1 MTHTTILATE
11 LTLHPLAELFPPMN
25 DDDYQALKADIAR
38 RGQLNPVTVQDGQ
51 VLDGRH
57 RWRAC
62 CELGILCHVRDLA
75 AGVDPVDYVV
85 AQNLCRR
92 HLTESQRSMV
102 AGKLATLK
110 PGGDRRSEDFKG
122 PIGPLKSIEDAA
134 NLLSVGTTGV
144 KRAKQVIEHGS
155 KAIVDAV
162 ESGEIPV
169 SFAAKFVTEE
179 PDKKTQA
186 ELVKQGKKAMKEHI
200 TEPSPY
206 ADNNDELRESA
217 VKTLQ
222 KLWKKW
228 DDVQRAAVRVWID
241 ENYLNR

>member
-1 MTHTTILATE
+1 MTYTITTVVATE
-11 LTLHPLAELFPPMN
+11 LTLHPLAELFPPMS

-38 RGQLNPVTVQDGQ
+38 RGQINPLTVQGGQ

-62 CELGILCHVRDLA
+62 FEMGILCHVRDLA

-85 AQNLCRR
+85 AQNLHRR

-110 PGGDRRSEDFKG
+110 RGRPSEENAQICTF
-122 PIGPLKSIEDAA
+122 SIDDAA
-134 NLLSVGTTGV
+134 GLLSVSPRSV
-144 KRAKQVIEHGS
+144 NSAKQVIEHGS
-155 KAIVDAV
+155 KAMADAV

-179 PDKKTQA
+179 PDKKTQT
-186 ELVKQGKKAMKEHI
+186 ELVRKGREAMREHI
-200 TEPSPY
+200 AEPSPY
-206 ADNNDELRESA
+206 VDLDEESRDSA
-217 VKTLQ
+217 VKTMR
-222 KLWKKW
+222 KLWQKW
-228 DDVQRAAVRVWID
+228 DAVQRAAVRVWID
-241 ENYLNR
+241 ENYLNG

>member
-1 MTHTTILATE
+1 MIHTITTVVATE
-11 LTLHPLAELFPPMN
+11 LTLHPLAELFPPMS
-25 DDDYQALKADIAR
+25 DDDYRALKADIAR
-38 RGQLNPVTVQDGQ
+38 RGQLNPITVQHDQ

-85 AQNLCRR
+85 SQNLHRR
-92 HLTESQRSMV
+92 QLSTEQRAMV
-102 AGKLATLK
+102 AAKIANLG
-110 PGGDRRSEDFKG
+110 PGRPSKENGSDD
-122 PIGPLKSIEDAA
+122 PISLEDAA
-134 NLLSVGTTGV
+134 QRLQVGRATV
-144 KRAKQVIEHGS
+144 SRAKQVIEHGS
-155 KAIVDAV
+155 PELVAAV
-162 ESGEIPV
+162 ERGEIPV
-169 SFAAKFVTEE
+169 TFAARFAAEE
-179 PDKKTQA
+179 NDHATQT
-186 ELVKQGKKAMKEHI
+186 ELVRKGREAMKEHI

-206 ADNNDELRESA
+206 ADNKDELRESA

-241 ENYLNR
+241 EHYLDR

>member
-1 MTHTTILATE
+1 MTYTITTVVATE
-11 LTLHPLAELFPPMN
+11 LTLHPLAELFPPMS

-38 RGQLNPVTVQDGQ
+38 RGQLNPLTVHDGQ

-57 RWRAC
+57 RWHAC

-85 AQNLCRR
+85 AQNLHRR

-110 PGGDRRSEDFKG
+110 RGRPSEENG
-122 PIGPLKSIEDAA
+122 PIGRFSIDDAA
-134 NLLSVGTTGV
+134 KLLSVGTTGV

-155 KAIVDAV
+155 PAIVDAV
-162 ESGEIPV
+162 ESGELPV

-179 PDKKTQA
+179 PDKKTQT
-186 ELVKQGKKAMKEHI
+186 ELFCKGREAMREHI
-200 TEPSPY
+200 AEPSPY
-206 ADNNDELRESA
+206 VDPDEESRDSA